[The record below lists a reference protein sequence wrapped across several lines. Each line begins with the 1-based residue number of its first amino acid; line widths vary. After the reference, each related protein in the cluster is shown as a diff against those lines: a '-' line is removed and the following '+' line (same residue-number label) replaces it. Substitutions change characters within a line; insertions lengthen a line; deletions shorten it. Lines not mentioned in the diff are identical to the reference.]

1 MLTSLEVQQ
10 HTIKRKVPKKDAPGE
25 TIAIDVP
32 VRTLRMSVYGSG
44 EGDSDKAV
52 RDFRDRL
59 QQSVTLGPKLENIW
73 VSQESDTIDGQDVVS
88 YEIDCVFKPGV

>member
-1 MLTSLEVQQ
+1 MIKFSQ
-10 HTIKRKVPKKDAPGE
+10 HIIKKKVPKKDFPDE
-25 TIAIDVP
+25 MVNIDVP

-59 QQSVTLGPKLENIW
+59 QQSVTLGPKLENIR